1 MPALVQFVYSIL
13 IGIVQGVAYW
23 IPVSSKTQVLLVSSY
38 LLKLDYKQAY
48 TFGLFMEIGTV
59 FAAVIYFRAYLF
71 DLVKVLAGSK
81 DPQKRKLF
89 VYVLVV
95 TVVTGIVGAPLYL
108 IADSVTMVSLGI
120 PMLLIGL
127 VLIGDA
133 LFIRYSRRNR
143 QAIVTKTF
151 KDMRMRDYLIVGF
164 VQGIA
169 ALPGVS
175 RSGITVS
182 SMLLL
187 GIEADEAFKLSFLVG
202 IFASLAAFL
211 LTDLVSGHNV
221 SQALSV
227 IGVSGLAVAIITA
240 TVVSLFL
247 IDFLIKMASKSSIV
261 YLTAGL
267 GAIAIGGGLMY
278 LLLGL

>member
-1 MPALVQFVYSIL
+1 M
-13 IGIVQGVAYW
+13 
-23 IPVSSKTQVLLVSSY
+23 
-38 LLKLDYKQAY
+38 
-48 TFGLFMEIGTV
+48 
-59 FAAVIYFRAYLF
+59 R
-71 DLVKVLAGSK
+71 VLAGSK

-108 IADSVTMVSLGI
+108 IADSVTVVSLGI

-143 QAIVTKTF
+143 QGNVTKTF

-164 VQGIA
+164 MQGIA

-267 GAIAIGGGLMY
+267 GVIAIASGLMY